1 MTKRVLIR
9 RAWLCVSQTTDVYVR
24 VSVPYGG
31 TAKFFSRRKS
41 CHQTASDAKKSNI
54 GTSVAANRT
63 EQNKKP
69 FLAARQNKLNALEPD
84 GRMVSLITMSSRYGV
99 SSPNLVFVDLV
110 TSVDDLDRWY
120 SASK

>member
-1 MTKRVLIR
+1 MNDDRTMRVPVPCAAPIR
-9 RAWLCVSQTTDVYVR
+9 PIQYVQ
-24 VSVPYGG
+24 VSVPFGRR
-31 TAKFFSRRKS
+31 AKFVSRRKS
-41 CHQTASDAKKSNI
+41 CQTRKSQN

-84 GRMVSLITMSSRYGV
+84 GRIMSLITMSSRYSV
-99 SSPNLVFVDLV
+99 SSPDLVFVDLV
-110 TSVDDLDRWY
+110 TTVDDLDRWY